1 MRTKTPQ
8 RLERKDAGGGREVR
22 SFALQIKAAGDDGTV
37 EGYGSVFG
45 VRDNYD
51 DVIAKG
57 AFIQSLKD
65 HKAAGTMPAMLWQH
79 DADKPIGVWTEMVED
94 EKGLRI
100 KGQLA
105 METVKGKEAHAL
117 LKMGALNGLSIGFM
131 SKEWAYD
138 RDTEV
143 RTLTA
148 IDLWEVSLV
157 TFPANEKA
165 RVTNVKAISEDSVAR
180 AIKHLKAA
188 IALHVAHMD
197 GSEPTSDESQ
207 MRMMKMMED
216 ALSAL
221 QKSKGADD
229 DDMEDMEGMGK
240 SMSTPKNAERILR
253 DAGFSRSDATALVSR
268 VMRMGEVRRDSVDS
282 TVAAMKSADRLLRS
296 LTS

>member
-1 MRTKTPQ
+1 MKTKHFDVGF
-8 RLERKDAGGGREVR
+8 E
-22 SFALQIKAAGDDGTV
+22 IKAVNADGTV

-79 DADKPIGVWTEMVED
+79 DADKPIGIWTEMIED

-138 RDTEV
+138 RETEV

-165 RVTNVKAISEDSVAR
+165 RVTNVKSA
-180 AIKHLKAA
+180 
-188 IALHVAHMD
+188 
-197 GSEPTSDESQ
+197 DE
-207 MRMMKMMED
+207 M
-216 ALSAL
+216 A
-221 QKSKGADD
+221 
-229 DDMEDMEGMGK
+229 
-240 SMSTPKNAERILR
+240 TPKDAEKALR
-253 DAGFSRSDATALVSR
+253 DAGFSKSDATAFVSR
-268 VMRMGEVRRDSVDS
+268 VMRMGEVRSDSANS
-282 TVAAMKSADRLLRS
+282 TAVAMKAADRLLRS

>member
-8 RLERKDAGGGREVR
+8 RPERKDAAGGREVR
-22 SFALQIKAAGDDGTV
+22 SFALQIKATGDDGTV

-165 RVTNVKAISEDSVAR
+165 RVTNVKSA
-180 AIKHLKAA
+180 
-188 IALHVAHMD
+188 
-197 GSEPTSDESQ
+197 DE
-207 MRMMKMMED
+207 M
-216 ALSAL
+216 A
-221 QKSKGADD
+221 
-229 DDMEDMEGMGK
+229 
-240 SMSTPKNAERILR
+240 TPKDAEKALR
-253 DAGFSRSDATALVSR
+253 DAGFSKSDATAFVSR
-268 VMRMGEVRRDSVDS
+268 VMRMGEVRSDSANS
-282 TVAAMKSADRLLRS
+282 TAVAMKAADRLLRS

>member
-1 MRTKTPQ
+1 MQNKTQQ
-8 RLERKDAGGGREVR
+8 RPERKDAGGGREVR

-165 RVTNVKAISEDSVAR
+165 RVTNVKSA
-180 AIKHLKAA
+180 
-188 IALHVAHMD
+188 
-197 GSEPTSDESQ
+197 DELQ
-207 MRMMKMMED
+207 APKD
-216 ALSAL
+216 AE
-221 QKSKGADD
+221 K
-229 DDMEDMEGMGK
+229 
-240 SMSTPKNAERILR
+240 ILR
-253 DAGFSRSDATALVSR
+253 DAGFSKSDATAFVSR
-268 VMRMGEVRRDSVDS
+268 VMRMGEVRSDSANS
-282 TVAAMKSADRLLRS
+282 TAVAMKAADRLLRS

>member
-1 MRTKTPQ
+1 MKEAQMQKKNPQ
-8 RLERKDAGGGREVR
+8 RLERKDAAGGREVR
-22 SFALQIKAAGDDGTV
+22 SFALQIKATGDDGTV
-37 EGYGSVFG
+37 EGYGSVLG

-57 AFIQSLKD
+57 AFVQSLKD

-138 RDTEV
+138 SGTEV

-165 RVTNVKAISEDSVAR
+165 RVTNVKSA
-180 AIKHLKAA
+180 
-188 IALHVAHMD
+188 
-197 GSEPTSDESQ
+197 DELQ
-207 MRMMKMMED
+207 APKD
-216 ALSAL
+216 AE
-221 QKSKGADD
+221 KV
-229 DDMEDMEGMGK
+229 
-240 SMSTPKNAERILR
+240 LR
-253 DAGFSRSDATALVSR
+253 DAGFSKSDATAFVSR
-268 VMRMGEVRRDSVDS
+268 VMRMGEVRSDSASS
-282 TVAAMKSADRLLRS
+282 TAVAMKAADRLLRS

>member
-1 MRTKTPQ
+1 MQQKNPQ
-8 RLERKDAGGGREVR
+8 RLERKDATGGREVR
-22 SFALQIKAAGDDGTV
+22 SFALQIKATGDDGTV

-57 AFIQSLKD
+57 AFIDSLKS

-148 IDLWEVSLV
+148 LDLWEVSLV

-165 RVTNVKAISEDSVAR
+165 RVTNVKSA
-180 AIKHLKAA
+180 
-188 IALHVAHMD
+188 
-197 GSEPTSDESQ
+197 DE
-207 MRMMKMMED
+207 M
-216 ALSAL
+216 A
-221 QKSKGADD
+221 
-229 DDMEDMEGMGK
+229 
-240 SMSTPKNAERILR
+240 TPKDAEKALR
-253 DAGFSRSDATALVSR
+253 DAGFSKSDATAFVSR
-268 VMRMGEVRRDSVDS
+268 VMRMGEVRSDSANS
-282 TVAAMKSADRLLRS
+282 TAVAMKAADRLLRS

>member
-1 MRTKTPQ
+1 MKTKHFDVGF
-8 RLERKDAGGGREVR
+8 E
-22 SFALQIKAAGDDGTV
+22 IKAVNADGTV

-165 RVTNVKAISEDSVAR
+165 RVTNVKSA
-180 AIKHLKAA
+180 
-188 IALHVAHMD
+188 
-197 GSEPTSDESQ
+197 DELQ
-207 MRMMKMMED
+207 APKD
-216 ALSAL
+216 AE
-221 QKSKGADD
+221 KV
-229 DDMEDMEGMGK
+229 
-240 SMSTPKNAERILR
+240 LR
-253 DAGFSRSDATALVSR
+253 DAGFSKSDATAFVSR

>member
-8 RLERKDAGGGREVR
+8 RPERKDAGGGREVR

-165 RVTNVKAISEDSVAR
+165 RVTNVKSA
-180 AIKHLKAA
+180 
-188 IALHVAHMD
+188 
-197 GSEPTSDESQ
+197 DE
-207 MRMMKMMED
+207 M
-216 ALSAL
+216 A
-221 QKSKGADD
+221 
-229 DDMEDMEGMGK
+229 
-240 SMSTPKNAERILR
+240 TPKDAEKALR
-253 DAGFSRSDATALVSR
+253 DAGFSKSDATAFVSR
-268 VMRMGEVRRDSVDS
+268 VMRMGEVRSDSANS
-282 TVAAMKSADRLLRS
+282 TAVAMKAADRLLRS

>member
-1 MRTKTPQ
+1 MKTKHFDVGF
-8 RLERKDAGGGREVR
+8 E
-22 SFALQIKAAGDDGTV
+22 IKAVNADGTV

-51 DVIAKG
+51 DVISKG
-57 AFIQSLKD
+57 AFVQSLKD

-79 DADKPIGVWTEMVED
+79 DADKPIGIWTEMSED

-165 RVTNVKAISEDSVAR
+165 RVTNVKSA
-180 AIKHLKAA
+180 
-188 IALHVAHMD
+188 
-197 GSEPTSDESQ
+197 DE
-207 MRMMKMMED
+207 M
-216 ALSAL
+216 A
-221 QKSKGADD
+221 
-229 DDMEDMEGMGK
+229 
-240 SMSTPKNAERILR
+240 TPKDAEKALR
-253 DAGFSRSDATALVSR
+253 DAGFSKSDATAFVSR
-268 VMRMGEVRRDSVDS
+268 VMRMGEVRSDSANS
-282 TVAAMKSADRLLRS
+282 TAVAMKAADRLLRS

>member
-1 MRTKTPQ
+1 MQNKTQQ
-8 RLERKDAGGGREVR
+8 RPERKDAGGGREVR

-117 LKMGALNGLSIGFM
+117 LKMGAINGLSIGFM
-131 SKEWAYD
+131 SKQWAYD
-138 RDTEV
+138 RETEV
-143 RTLTA
+143 RTLTE

-165 RVTNVKAISEDSVAR
+165 RVTNVKSA
-180 AIKHLKAA
+180 
-188 IALHVAHMD
+188 
-197 GSEPTSDESQ
+197 DE
-207 MRMMKMMED
+207 M
-216 ALSAL
+216 A
-221 QKSKGADD
+221 
-229 DDMEDMEGMGK
+229 
-240 SMSTPKNAERILR
+240 TPKDAEKALR
-253 DAGFSRSDATALVSR
+253 DAGFSKSDATAFVSR
-268 VMRMGEVRRDSVDS
+268 VMRMGEVRSDSANS
-282 TVAAMKSADRLLRS
+282 TAVAMKAADRLLRS

>member
-1 MRTKTPQ
+1 MKTKHFDVGF
-8 RLERKDAGGGREVR
+8 E
-22 SFALQIKAAGDDGTV
+22 IKAVNADGTV

-165 RVTNVKAISEDSVAR
+165 RVTNVKSA
-180 AIKHLKAA
+180 
-188 IALHVAHMD
+188 
-197 GSEPTSDESQ
+197 DE
-207 MRMMKMMED
+207 M
-216 ALSAL
+216 A
-221 QKSKGADD
+221 
-229 DDMEDMEGMGK
+229 
-240 SMSTPKNAERILR
+240 TPKDAEKALR
-253 DAGFSRSDATALVSR
+253 DAGFSKSDATAFVSR
-268 VMRMGEVRRDSVDS
+268 VMRMGEVRSDSANS
-282 TVAAMKSADRLLRS
+282 TAVAMKAADRLLRS

>member
-8 RLERKDAGGGREVR
+8 RPEREDAGGGREVR

-165 RVTNVKAISEDSVAR
+165 RVTNVKSA
-180 AIKHLKAA
+180 
-188 IALHVAHMD
+188 
-197 GSEPTSDESQ
+197 DELQ
-207 MRMMKMMED
+207 APKD
-216 ALSAL
+216 AE
-221 QKSKGADD
+221 KV
-229 DDMEDMEGMGK
+229 
-240 SMSTPKNAERILR
+240 LR
-253 DAGFSRSDATALVSR
+253 DAGFSKSDATAFVSR

>member
-1 MRTKTPQ
+1 MQNKTQQ
-8 RLERKDAGGGREVR
+8 RPERKDAGGGREVR
-22 SFALQIKAAGDDGTV
+22 SFALQIKATGDDGTV

-138 RDTEV
+138 RETEV

-165 RVTNVKAISEDSVAR
+165 RVTNVKSA
-180 AIKHLKAA
+180 
-188 IALHVAHMD
+188 
-197 GSEPTSDESQ
+197 DE
-207 MRMMKMMED
+207 M
-216 ALSAL
+216 A
-221 QKSKGADD
+221 
-229 DDMEDMEGMGK
+229 
-240 SMSTPKNAERILR
+240 TPKDAEKALR
-253 DAGFSRSDATALVSR
+253 DAGFSKSDATAFVSR
-268 VMRMGEVRRDSVDS
+268 VMRMGEVRSDSANS
-282 TVAAMKSADRLLRS
+282 TAVAMKAADRLLRS

>member
-1 MRTKTPQ
+1 MKEAPMQNKTQQ
-8 RLERKDAGGGREVR
+8 RPERKDAGGGREVR
-22 SFALQIKAAGDDGTV
+22 SFALQIKATGDDGTV

-131 SKEWAYD
+131 SKEWSYD
-138 RDTEV
+138 RETEV

-165 RVTNVKAISEDSVAR
+165 RVTNVKSA
-180 AIKHLKAA
+180 
-188 IALHVAHMD
+188 
-197 GSEPTSDESQ
+197 DE
-207 MRMMKMMED
+207 M
-216 ALSAL
+216 A
-221 QKSKGADD
+221 
-229 DDMEDMEGMGK
+229 
-240 SMSTPKNAERILR
+240 TPKDAEKALR
-253 DAGFSRSDATALVSR
+253 DAGFSKSDATAFVSR
-268 VMRMGEVRRDSVDS
+268 VMRMGEVRSDSANS
-282 TVAAMKSADRLLRS
+282 TAVAMKAADRLLRS

>member
-1 MRTKTPQ
+1 MKTKHFDVGF
-8 RLERKDAGGGREVR
+8 E
-22 SFALQIKAAGDDGTV
+22 IKAVNADGTV

-165 RVTNVKAISEDSVAR
+165 RVTNVKSA
-180 AIKHLKAA
+180 
-188 IALHVAHMD
+188 
-197 GSEPTSDESQ
+197 DE
-207 MRMMKMMED
+207 M
-216 ALSAL
+216 A
-221 QKSKGADD
+221 
-229 DDMEDMEGMGK
+229 
-240 SMSTPKNAERILR
+240 TPKDAEKALR
-253 DAGFSRSDATALVSR
+253 DAGFSKSDATAFVSR
-268 VMRMGEVRRDSVDS
+268 VMRMGEVRSDSANS
-282 TVAAMKSADRLLRS
+282 TAVAMKAADWLLRS